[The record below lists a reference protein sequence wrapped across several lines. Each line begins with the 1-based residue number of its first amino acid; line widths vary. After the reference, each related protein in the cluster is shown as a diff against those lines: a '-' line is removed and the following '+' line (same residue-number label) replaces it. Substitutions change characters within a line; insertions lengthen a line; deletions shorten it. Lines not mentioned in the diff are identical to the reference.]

1 MTAGDIYL
9 VAGSGQV
16 SLGDGGPAA
25 GASLWQPAGVAP
37 GPANSLLIAGS
48 GDNRIREVS
57 G

>member
-37 GPANSLLIAGS
+37 GQANSLLIAGS